1 MKTALVSGATGG
13 IGEAIIKKLLRDGF
27 LVVGLYNKNHEKAEK
42 LKKETAIELYP
53 LNLCLDNNICLV
65 IDQILEK
72 YKKIDVLVNNAGIS
86 QQKLFTDLSDL
97 DVNLKGAM
105 LLTKAVVP
113 AMISQKYGRIINISS
128 VWGVCGGSC
137 EVHYSASKAG
147 LIGFTKAL
155 AKELGPSGITVNCI
169 APGLIDTDMNN
180 NLTQE
185 DKEEFAM
192 QTALQRIGSPQDVAN
207 LVSFLAGESSG
218 YITSQVI
225 GVDGGI

>member
-1 MKTALVSGATGG
+1 M
-13 IGEAIIKKLLRDGF
+13 
-27 LVVGLYNKNHEKAEK
+27 
-42 LKKETAIELYP
+42 
-53 LNLCLDNNICLV
+53 
-65 IDQILEK
+65 
-72 YKKIDVLVNNAGIS
+72 
-86 QQKLFTDLSDL
+86 
-97 DVNLKGAM
+97 
-105 LLTKAVVP
+105 
-113 AMISQKYGRIINISS
+113 
-128 VWGVCGGSC
+128 
-137 EVHYSASKAG
+137 HYSASKAG

>member
-1 MKTALVSGATGG
+1 M
-13 IGEAIIKKLLRDGF
+13 
-27 LVVGLYNKNHEKAEK
+27 
-42 LKKETAIELYP
+42 
-53 LNLCLDNNICLV
+53 
-65 IDQILEK
+65 
-72 YKKIDVLVNNAGIS
+72 NNAGIS
-86 QQKLFTDLSDL
+86 QQKLFTDLSDFDLNKML